1 MLKPIRR
8 DGNGQKEADKKPQ
21 KSYCILSEMETDL

>member
-8 DGNGQKEADKKPQ
+8 DGNGQKEADRSHK
-21 KSYCILSEMETDL
+21 KSYCILFEMETDF